1 MKNTKILN
9 ILVGFVMVLSLIFWV
24 RTGLNSDDLKGDAD
38 LQASVLNPFNF
49 LTAIL
54 LVVSIGSAIFFSITN
69 LLSQPELLKRSLIGL
84 GFMLVILLVSYLLA
98 PSEVI
103 SNLKG
108 EELAS
113 SLVSK
118 WVSTGIWY
126 SLILGAVGILFFV
139 FDFAKSFINK

>member
-9 ILVGFVMVLSLIFWV
+9 ILVGVVMVLGVVFWI
-24 RTGLNSDDLKGDAD
+24 RTGLNSDNLESDAD

-49 LTAIL
+49 LTVIL
-54 LVVSIGSAIFFSITN
+54 LIISVGSAIIFSIVS
-69 LLSQPELLKRSLIGL
+69 LISQPALLKNSLIGL
-84 GFMLVILLVSYLLA
+84 AFMVAILIVSYFLA
-98 PSEVI
+98 SSDVVLSI
-103 SNLKG
+103 KG

-126 SLILGAVGILFFV
+126 SLILGTVGILFFV